1 MLIILSG
8 CEKQKSYED
17 LMEEF
22 QDHLDDRHEL
32 YAERLDFFNRAS
44 TQTIKTLLMVN
55 VTITPTNRSVRAS
68 GLIYKETN
76 THYYVLTNHHV
87 VHVQEGENATYR
99 VQDYQGNL
107 YQATLIS
114 SDPAYDLAILV
125 FQKSLIPLEVITFSD
140 TDAIKDD
147 SMIIMGYPN
156 MRMVSIT
163 MGNVINYSLIN
174 ISHINETLININFEV
189 ITTFAPVNF
198 GSSGSLVIN
207 QDLELIGIVY
217 SAFIPTHAKVSEVT
231 LIIPVSKVK
240 EYLNLNEGGGFQ

>member
-17 LMEEF
+17 LMKEF

-32 YAERLDFFNRAS
+32 YTERLDFFNTAS
-44 TQTIKTLLMVN
+44 TQTIKTLVMVN
-55 VTITPTNRSVRAS
+55 VSITPTNKSVRAS
-68 GLIYKETN
+68 GVIYKDTA

-87 VHVQEGENATYR
+87 VHVQENENATYR

-114 SDPAYDLAILV
+114 SDPAYDLAILR
-125 FQKSLIPLEVITFSD
+125 FSKSLIPLDAITFSE
-140 TDAIKDD
+140 TDAIKND
-147 SMIIMGYPN
+147 SIIIMGYPN

-174 ISHINETLININFEV
+174 ISHINETLIDIKFEV

-207 QDLELIGIVY
+207 QNLELIGIVY

-231 LIIPVSKVK
+231 LIIPVSKVM
-240 EYLNLNEGGGFQ
+240 EYLHLYQGGDFQ